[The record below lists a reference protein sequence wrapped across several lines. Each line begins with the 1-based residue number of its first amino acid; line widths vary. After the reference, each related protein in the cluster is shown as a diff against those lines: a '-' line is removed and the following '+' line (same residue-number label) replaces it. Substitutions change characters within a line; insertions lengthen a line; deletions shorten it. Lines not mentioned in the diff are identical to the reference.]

1 MLINAFKK
9 ELETSCGCV
18 PERLM
23 RNFWGYKVKL
33 FPLWIAHQWE
43 VVNSQKKKKKL
54 FHFEQSYVRN
64 CMGEVKIPLFF
75 LLLRK
80 NTQWKQT
87 EISVET
93 LLSYT
98 TSRFPETRSSAN
110 MISLSWELALF
121 LIQSLQQLNRPRFKV
136 KTLGASFN
144 SWMCR
149 PSHPPPLHLNIV
161 PSCSHLRS
169 FTTNSIPLNELPFPH
184 FIRAQHDPQIG
195 PCKFSPI
202 WLLLSWRRPRL

>member
-1 MLINAFKK
+1 MNCSIISEKWLKARK
-9 ELETSCGCV
+9 
-18 PERLM
+18 
-23 RNFWGYKVKL
+23 RNFIS
-33 FPLWIAHQWE
+33 LWA
-43 VVNSQKKKKKL
+43 KFCKKL
-54 FHFEQSYVRN
+54 YGDSKNSSF
-64 CMGEVKIPLFF
+64 FF

-110 MISLSWELALF
+110 MISLSWKLALF
-121 LIQSLQQLNRPRFKV
+121 LIQTLQQLNRPRFQV

-202 WLLLSWRRPRL
+202 WLLLSRRRPRP